1 MFTGIIEEVS
11 TVNRLSDAVLSI
23 NSSLVIDD
31 LEIKDSIC
39 VNGACLTVIDKTNKS
54 FDVNVVPETMRR
66 TNLGEVSRG
75 DLVNLERST
84 SVNGRLGGHIA
95 QGHVDGL
102 GLIRSIVPDGDAF
115 NISFDADKGI
125 LKYIVE
131 KGFICIDGISLT
143 VTYCDDTSFGITLI
157 PYTYSNTTLGDK
169 DIGDTVNLEC
179 DIIGKY
185 VEKLVNHL

>member
-84 SVNGRLGGHIA
+84 SVNGRLGGHIV
-95 QGHVDGL
+95 QGHVDGM
-102 GLIRSIVPDGDAF
+102 GVIRSIVPDGDAF

>member
-1 MFTGIIEEVS
+1 MSTGIIEEVS

-84 SVNGRLGGHIA
+84 SVNGRLGGHIV
-95 QGHVDGL
+95 QGHVDGM
-102 GLIRSIVPDGDAF
+102 GVIRSIVADGDAF
-115 NISFDADKGI
+115 NISFDADKSI

>member
-23 NSSLVIDD
+23 NSSLVIGD

-66 TNLGEVSRG
+66 TNLGEVSQG

-84 SVNGRLGGHIA
+84 SVNGRLGGHIV

-143 VTYCDDTSFGITLI
+143 VTYCNDTSFGITLI

-185 VEKLVNHL
+185 VEKLVNYL

>member
-23 NSSLVIDD
+23 NSSLVIGD

-66 TNLGEVSRG
+66 TNLGEVSQG

-84 SVNGRLGGHIA
+84 SVNGRLGGHIV
-95 QGHVDGL
+95 QGHVDGM
-102 GLIRSIVPDGDAF
+102 GVIRSIVPDGDAF

>member
-23 NSSLVIDD
+23 NSSLVIGD

-54 FDVNVVPETMRR
+54 FDVNVVPGTMRR
-66 TNLGEVSRG
+66 TNLGEVSQG

-84 SVNGRLGGHIA
+84 SVNGRLGGHIV

-102 GLIRSIVPDGDAF
+102 GLIRSIVPD
-115 NISFDADKGI
+115 
-125 LKYIVE
+125 
-131 KGFICIDGISLT
+131 
-143 VTYCDDTSFGITLI
+143 
-157 PYTYSNTTLGDK
+157 
-169 DIGDTVNLEC
+169 
-179 DIIGKY
+179 
-185 VEKLVNHL
+185 

>member
-39 VNGACLTVIDKTNKS
+39 VNGACLTVIDKTNES

-84 SVNGRLGGHIA
+84 SVNGRLGGHIV
-95 QGHVDGL
+95 QGHVDGM
-102 GLIRSIVPDGDAF
+102 GVIRSIVPDGDAF

-185 VEKLVNHL
+185 VEKLVNYL

>member
-66 TNLGEVSRG
+66 TNLGEVSQG

-84 SVNGRLGGHIA
+84 SVNGRLGGHIV

-143 VTYCDDTSFGITLI
+143 VTYCNDTSFGITLI

>member
-84 SVNGRLGGHIA
+84 SVNGRLGGHIV
-95 QGHVDGL
+95 QGHVDGM
-102 GLIRSIVPDGDAF
+102 GVIRSIVADGDAF
-115 NISFDADKGI
+115 NISFDADKSI

>member
-1 MFTGIIEEVS
+1 MSTGIIEEVS

-84 SVNGRLGGHIA
+84 SVNGRLGGHIV
-95 QGHVDGL
+95 QGHVDGM
-102 GLIRSIVPDGDAF
+102 GVIRSFVADGDAF
-115 NISFDADKGI
+115 NISFDADKSI

>member
-84 SVNGRLGGHIA
+84 SVNGRLGGHIV
-95 QGHVDGL
+95 QGHVDGMWV
-102 GLIRSIVPDGDAF
+102 IRSIVADGDAF
-115 NISFDADKGI
+115 NISFDAYKSI

>member
-84 SVNGRLGGHIA
+84 SVNGRLGGHIV
-95 QGHVDGL
+95 QGHVDGM
-102 GLIRSIVPDGDAF
+102 GVIRSIVADGDAF
-115 NISFDADKGI
+115 NISFDADKSI

-169 DIGDTVNLEC
+169 DIVDTVNLEC

>member
-1 MFTGIIEEVS
+1 M
-11 TVNRLSDAVLSI
+11 
-23 NSSLVIDD
+23 
-31 LEIKDSIC
+31 
-39 VNGACLTVIDKTNKS
+39 
-54 FDVNVVPETMRR
+54 
-66 TNLGEVSRG
+66 
-75 DLVNLERST
+75 
-84 SVNGRLGGHIA
+84 
-95 QGHVDGL
+95 

-143 VTYCDDTSFGITLI
+143 VTYCNDTSFGITLI

-185 VEKLVNHL
+185 VEKLVNYL

>member
-66 TNLGEVSRG
+66 TNLGEVSQG

-84 SVNGRLGGHIA
+84 SVNGRLGGHIV
-95 QGHVDGL
+95 QGHVDGM
-102 GLIRSIVPDGDAF
+102 GVIRSIVPDGDAF

-143 VTYCDDTSFGITLI
+143 VTYCNDTSFGITLI

>member
-23 NSSLVIDD
+23 NSSLVIGD

-84 SVNGRLGGHIA
+84 SVNGRLGGHIV
-95 QGHVDGL
+95 QGHVDGM
-102 GLIRSIVPDGDAF
+102 GVIRSIVADGDAF
-115 NISFDADKGI
+115 NISFDADKSI

>member
-1 MFTGIIEEVS
+1 
-11 TVNRLSDAVLSI
+11 
-23 NSSLVIDD
+23 
-31 LEIKDSIC
+31 
-39 VNGACLTVIDKTNKS
+39 
-54 FDVNVVPETMRR
+54 MRR

-84 SVNGRLGGHIA
+84 SVNGRLGGHIV
-95 QGHVDGL
+95 QGHVDGM
-102 GLIRSIVPDGDAF
+102 GVIRSIVADGDAF
-115 NISFDADKGI
+115 NISFDADKSI

>member
-23 NSSLVIDD
+23 NSSLVIGD

-66 TNLGEVSRG
+66 TNLGEVSQG

-84 SVNGRLGGHIA
+84 SVNGRLGGHIV

-185 VEKLVNHL
+185 VEKLVNYL

>member
-84 SVNGRLGGHIA
+84 SVNGRLGGHIV
-95 QGHVDGL
+95 QGHVDGM
-102 GLIRSIVPDGDAF
+102 GVIRSIVADGDAF
-115 NISFDADKGI
+115 NISFDADKSI

-157 PYTYSNTTLGDK
+157 PYTYSNTTFGDK

>member
-66 TNLGEVSRG
+66 TNLGEVSQG

-84 SVNGRLGGHIA
+84 SVNGRLGGHIV
-95 QGHVDGL
+95 QGHVDGM
-102 GLIRSIVPDGDAF
+102 GVIRSIVPDGDAF

>member
-23 NSSLVIDD
+23 NSSLVIGD

-39 VNGACLTVIDKTNKS
+39 VNGACLTVIDKTNES

-84 SVNGRLGGHIA
+84 SVNGRLGGHIV
-95 QGHVDGL
+95 QGHVDGM
-102 GLIRSIVPDGDAF
+102 GVIRSIVPDGDAF

-143 VTYCDDTSFGITLI
+143 VTYCNDTSFGITLI

-185 VEKLVNHL
+185 VEKLVNYL

>member
-84 SVNGRLGGHIA
+84 SVNGRLGGHIV
-95 QGHVDGL
+95 QGHVDGM
-102 GLIRSIVPDGDAF
+102 GVIRSIVADGDAF
-115 NISFDADKGI
+115 NISFDADKSI

-185 VEKLVNHL
+185 VEKLVNYL

>member
-84 SVNGRLGGHIA
+84 SVNGRLGGHIV
-95 QGHVDGL
+95 QGHVDGM
-102 GLIRSIVPDGDAF
+102 GVIRSIVPDGDAF

-185 VEKLVNHL
+185 VEKLVNYL

>member
-23 NSSLVIDD
+23 NSSLVIGD

-66 TNLGEVSRG
+66 TNLGEVSQG

-84 SVNGRLGGHIA
+84 SVNGRLGGHIV

-102 GLIRSIVPDGDAF
+102 GLIKSIVPDGDAF

-143 VTYCDDTSFGITLI
+143 VTYCNDTSFGITLI
-157 PYTYSNTTLGDK
+157 PYTYSNTPPK
-169 DIGDTVNLEC
+169 C
-179 DIIGKY
+179 S
-185 VEKLVNHL
+185 

>member
-66 TNLGEVSRG
+66 TNLGEVSQG

-84 SVNGRLGGHIA
+84 SVNGRLGGHIV
-95 QGHVDGL
+95 QGHVDGM
-102 GLIRSIVPDGDAF
+102 GVIRSIVADGDAF
-115 NISFDADKGI
+115 NISFDADKSI

>member
-23 NSSLVIDD
+23 NSSLVIGD

-66 TNLGEVSRG
+66 TNLGEVSQG

-84 SVNGRLGGHIA
+84 SVNGRLGGHIV
-95 QGHVDGL
+95 QGHVDGM
-102 GLIRSIVPDGDAF
+102 GVIRSIVPDGDAF

-143 VTYCDDTSFGITLI
+143 VTYCNDTSFGITLI

-185 VEKLVNHL
+185 VEKLVNYL

>member
-66 TNLGEVSRG
+66 TNLGEVSQG

-84 SVNGRLGGHIA
+84 SVNGRLGGHIV